1 MGEDGFGLSLLTT
14 IGSVP
19 KALILV
25 NVGRTRWMDRV
36 YLYGRSMGAVGG
48 RVILP
53 GIMTNPVPSSFYFE
67 VNIEKEACEVENW
80 RS

>member
-14 IGSVP
+14 MGSVP
-19 KALILV
+19 KALILI
-25 NVGRTRWMDRV
+25 NIGSTRWTDRV
-36 YLYGRSMGAVGG
+36 YLCGRSMGADGG

-53 GIMTNPVPSSFYFE
+53 EIMTNPVPSSFFFE